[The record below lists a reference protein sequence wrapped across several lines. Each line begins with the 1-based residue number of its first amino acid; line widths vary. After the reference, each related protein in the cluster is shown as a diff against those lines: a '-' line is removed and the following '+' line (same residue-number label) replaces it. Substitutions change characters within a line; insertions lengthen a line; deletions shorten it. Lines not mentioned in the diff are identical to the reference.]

1 MGNICSKT
9 ASPPY
14 QAKTLTELVHRIYVE
29 KLKHE
34 KKVGDMAGLVDSS
47 CAQQLWRWWR
57 LSEKD
62 DRGVEVN
69 RITFLYLL
77 TTTWLAETRGQDRQL
92 TLDILGLIRTTFFT
106 DPDQL
111 DCVVPF
117 QDLRGKIIDIF
128 TGLDQVL
135 SPANGVVVRGVLD
148 ELIENILFLRTDPL
162 IRDELEPLYKMFL
175 KEMSLKSSRRMQQCL
190 LSLL

>member
-9 ASPPY
+9 ISQVH
-14 QAKTLTELVHRIYVE
+14 QAKTVTELAQKVHAE
-29 KLKHE
+29 KLRRE
-34 KKVGDMAGLVDSS
+34 KEIVDIRAAIDSS
-47 CAQQLWRWWR
+47 CAGQLWRWWR

-62 DRGVEVN
+62 ERGVEVS
-69 RITFLYLL
+69 RMAFLYLV
-77 TTTWLAETRGQDRQL
+77 TSTWLAEARGRDRGL
-92 TLDILGLIRTTFFT
+92 PLDILSLPRRTFFT

-135 SPANGVVVRGVLD
+135 SPTNGVVVKGVLD
-148 ELIENILFLRTDPL
+148 ELVENILFLRSDPL

-175 KEMSLKSSRRMQQCL
+175 KEMSQKSSRKQQCL

>member
-1 MGNICSKT
+1 
-9 ASPPY
+9 
-14 QAKTLTELVHRIYVE
+14 
-29 KLKHE
+29 
-34 KKVGDMAGLVDSS
+34 MA
-47 CAQQLWRWWR
+47 
-57 LSEKD
+57 
-62 DRGVEVN
+62 
-69 RITFLYLL
+69 FLYLV
-77 TTTWLAETRGQDRQL
+77 TSTWLAEARGRDRGL
-92 TLDILGLIRTTFFT
+92 TLDILSLTRRTFFT

-135 SPANGVVVRGVLD
+135 SPTNGVVVKGVLD
-148 ELIENILFLRTDPL
+148 ELVENILFLRSDPL

-175 KEMSLKSSRRMQQCL
+175 KEMSQKSSRKQQCL